1 MRNKANCRS
10 QQAELAAQV
19 AQEARE
25 TFPELFTGKTDQ
37 EIINKI
43 AEVERKYAHL
53 TIEEKIDLL
62 TPENKQKVREKTAEL
77 LEQQAREET
86 QHE

>member
-1 MRNKANCRS
+1 MSGK
-10 QQAELAAQV
+10 QTMLV

-25 TFPELFTGKTDQ
+25 TFPELFAGQTDE

-53 TIEEKIDLL
+53 TIEEKFYLL
-62 TPENKQKVREKTAEL
+62 TPENKQKVGEKIAEL
-77 LEQQAREET
+77 LEQQTGEEAL
-86 QHE
+86 HETAV